1 MGVADLKYVPG
12 RAPEGFVAAPISA
25 AQAGAPVRVCVLVRA
40 REEGAGAA
48 GDAGR
53 LVLLRDQIES
63 RVYLGCLADAAGQ
76 VREWVEVWVQSVA
89 GLAETPAAYREALTN
104 AKVDERWRAQVRA
117 FERMD
122 RGGRPLLVRTGW
134 EGVESGEQG
143 ASRPLPILLD
153 AEHGCAVHP
162 RDRESGDQ
170 WRLCEDDGV
179 LEKAGLPRYSTSLH
193 RYLYLPELGAEGPF
207 VPVTPGAPTSGTTRP
222 IETLTEGA
230 AGLVP
235 LNVEGGYVLVRA
247 CATTGLEAFIDVLGG
262 AAWPGVPHGRTTLDL
277 ELTQRSTG
285 SPAPGTGGDDLGV
298 FLGRHGKWGRLV
310 EAFHL
315 KLRVLADVVA
325 AVRGAVEA
333 TRRPLL
339 NLDPESFRVRLGEW
353 APGLPFLW
361 TARVTLVRPGSAV
374 ALPVGAGDAE
384 YYLPAESGAMSI
396 YRPAVHS
403 GATRG
408 RASVRIREVLSE
420 RGEDVVLEG
429 TLTTAERLELG
440 RSDLVWVRLNVGG
453 EPLDLYATLESKEAM
468 AAGEWRMR
476 TLPRKCTP
484 AEAAALKEAAGVP
497 LPEAPFEVIPLL
509 STPCDLYSLGV
520 LAVRTL
526 VSGPGT
532 ALAVALDEVLSLA
545 RQAAADAG
553 ADVPLE
559 ARIRTLF
566 ERDPRWILAL
576 GPQRLTSEPIEPGEA
591 LDLIPPELW
600 WETLAMIVRMFPG
613 MGPDSTCADYGDARP
628 EGLHVVFDRAAA
640 DLDRLLRRSRSLIV
654 IDWKFNREIHSV
666 VRKYLTG
673 LDGAVKGARAG
684 R

>member
-1 MGVADLKYVPG
+1 MGGA
-12 RAPEGFVAAPISA
+12 EGFV
-25 AQAGAPVRVCVLVRA
+25 
-40 REEGAGAA
+40 
-48 GDAGR
+48 
-53 LVLLRDQIES
+53 
-63 RVYLGCLADAAGQ
+63 
-76 VREWVEVWVQSVA
+76 
-89 GLAETPAAYREALTN
+89 
-104 AKVDERWRAQVRA
+104 
-117 FERMD
+117 
-122 RGGRPLLVRTGW
+122 PLN
-134 EGVESGEQG
+134 
-143 ASRPLPILLD
+143 
-153 AEHGCAVHP
+153 
-162 RDRESGDQ
+162 
-170 WRLCEDDGV
+170 
-179 LEKAGLPRYSTSLH
+179 
-193 RYLYLPELGAEGPF
+193 
-207 VPVTPGAPTSGTTRP
+207 PGA
-222 IETLTEGA
+222 
-230 AGLVP
+230 
-235 LNVEGGYVLVRA
+235 GYVLVRA
-247 CATTGLEAFIDVLGG
+247 CGTAGLEAFVDVLGG

-285 SPAPGTGGDDLGV
+285 APAAGTGGDDLGV

-315 KLRVLADVVA
+315 KLRVLADAVA
-325 AVRGAVEA
+325 AVRGVVET

-339 NLDPESFRVRLGEW
+339 NVDPESFRVRLGET

-361 TARVTLVRPGSAV
+361 TARVTLVEPGSAV
-374 ALPVGAGDAE
+374 ALPVGGGDAE

-396 YRPAVHS
+396 YRPAAH
-403 GATRG
+403 GGTTRG

-420 RGEDVVLEG
+420 QGEEVVLEG
-429 TLTTAERLELG
+429 TLTTDERLELG
-440 RSDLVWVRLNVGG
+440 KSDLVWVRLSLGG
-453 EPLDLYATLESKEAM
+453 GPVDLYVTLESKEAM

-545 RQAAADAG
+545 RQAAADYS

-566 ERDPRWILAL
+566 EHDPRWILAL

-591 LDLIPPELW
+591 LDLIPQELW

-613 MGPDSTCADYGDARP
+613 IGPDSTCADYGDARP

-673 LDGAVKGARAG
+673 LDGAAKGARAG